1 MESEVACCVVCR
13 KNETDPKKFVTCM
26 YCFSIA
32 HFKCRNITGSAVSKM
47 RTAMYFCTVNC
58 SDIYKRIMEVQDKRS
73 SMIDTL
79 ASELK
84 ATVASIV
91 TQQMVNVKSEVRLV
105 TAAIENS
112 QDFLSAKFDNIVSEF
127 KNLEAENERL
137 KQQINDL
144 SSSHSK
150 LANIVY
156 QLESNADKYDRK
168 SVSNNAI
175 LLGLPQVPNE
185 CVMPLVE
192 KTVAHLGVDLPN
204 GSIVSAARLYHSN
217 KPNTVVPIQITFSD
231 KNIKELVFSKKKKTW
246 ALFFP
251 PALIT
256 HF

>member
-137 KQQINDL
+137 KQ
-144 SSSHSK
+144 
-150 LANIVY
+150 
-156 QLESNADKYDRK
+156 
-168 SVSNNAI
+168 
-175 LLGLPQVPNE
+175 
-185 CVMPLVE
+185 
-192 KTVAHLGVDLPN
+192 
-204 GSIVSAARLYHSN
+204 
-217 KPNTVVPIQITFSD
+217 
-231 KNIKELVFSKKKKTW
+231 
-246 ALFFP
+246 
-251 PALIT
+251 
-256 HF
+256 